1 MFFSSSK
8 RSYLGVDIGSTSIKI
23 VELKEVNKAPELVTY
38 GLAELPIDKAPGD
51 SETNI
56 ADIAA
61 TITATCEKAGA
72 KSKQA
77 FAALPTYSVFTSII
91 SLPKMSK
98 SELKSAIHWEAKKVM
113 PLPIEEMILDPQIL
127 DEPGPNGTMKVLLTG
142 APKTMVERYLK
153 IFQRTGLMLLGL
165 ETEGFALVRSLVG
178 RDKAPTMVI
187 DLGASSTDILVI
199 DNNIPF
205 LNRSI
210 DVGGLHVTKAISRS
224 LNVSL
229 ARAEQFKYDIGI
241 KALDSP
247 TSEIPRTIEEAL
259 TPITNEIK
267 YTMTLF
273 QGQTK
278 KSVEKVLLSGGGSL
292 LVNFSNYLSQKLNL
306 RVYVGDPWARV
317 RYPVELKGVLQESA
331 ARFAIAVGLAMRD
344 IK

>member
-229 ARAEQFKYDIGI
+229 ARAEQFK
-241 KALDSP
+241 
-247 TSEIPRTIEEAL
+247 
-259 TPITNEIK
+259 
-267 YTMTLF
+267 
-273 QGQTK
+273 
-278 KSVEKVLLSGGGSL
+278 
-292 LVNFSNYLSQKLNL
+292 
-306 RVYVGDPWARV
+306 
-317 RYPVELKGVLQESA
+317 
-331 ARFAIAVGLAMRD
+331 
-344 IK
+344 

>member
-229 ARAEQFKYDIGI
+229 ARAEQFKYYIFI
-241 KALDSP
+241 KKPD
-247 TSEIPRTIEEAL
+247 
-259 TPITNEIK
+259 
-267 YTMTLF
+267 
-273 QGQTK
+273 
-278 KSVEKVLLSGGGSL
+278 
-292 LVNFSNYLSQKLNL
+292 FSTH
-306 RVYVGDPWARV
+306 
-317 RYPVELKGVLQESA
+317 
-331 ARFAIAVGLAMRD
+331 
-344 IK
+344 